1 MGPLSHGQVGAG
13 GKHKWTIRASPRGIV
28 QVSPDLAIG
37 CAGQY
42 HNNCG
47 VNAEDYYKQVRHLA
61 PPPSLLA

>member
-1 MGPLSHGQVGAG
+1 MGG
-13 GKHKWTIRASPRGIV
+13 GGTHKWTIRASPRGVV

-47 VNAEDYYKQVRHLA
+47 VNAEDYLKQVTPL
-61 PPPSLLA
+61 